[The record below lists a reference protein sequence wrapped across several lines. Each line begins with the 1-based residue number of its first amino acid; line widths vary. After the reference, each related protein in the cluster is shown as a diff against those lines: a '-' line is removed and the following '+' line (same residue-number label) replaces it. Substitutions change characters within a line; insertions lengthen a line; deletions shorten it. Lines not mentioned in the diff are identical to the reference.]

1 LDKEKT
7 ALKTLLLNPP
17 SYDDFDGGAGSR
29 YQATREVSS
38 FWYPTWLCYPA
49 GLIEESRVVDAPAH
63 HLNLDQVVSIAQ
75 EYQLIAIYTS
85 TPSFEKDLQTVQ
97 AIRRFH
103 PGRPLIGFVGPH
115 PSALPEE
122 SLKRGRDLDFVA
134 RKECDY
140 TLAEIASGEPLSV
153 IKGISYR
160 DGSTIIHNPDREPV
174 EDLDALPF
182 VTRIYKR
189 DLDYKKYMIPY
200 LRYPYISIYT
210 GRGCAS
216 RCIYCLWPQTISGH
230 RYRVRSVPNV
240 IREVEESLGAFP
252 DVQEIFFDDDT
263 FTAHRGRMHEFAQQI
278 KPLGIT
284 WSTTSRANVDYETLK
299 KLKESGLRLLVVG
312 YETGS
317 RRILKN
323 IKKGITPEGA
333 LEFTRNC
340 RKLGIQVHGT
350 FILGLPEESK
360 ESVEESIRYACALN
374 PDTIQVSLA
383 SAYPGTE
390 FYQLCQ
396 ERGYFVRNEWVDEGG
411 YQVFNLS
418 YPDMDAREI
427 YRAVE
432 TFYKRFYYRP
442 RFMLKMALKMLVDSS
457 ERKRRLEEGREF
469 KRFIR
474 RRRDIL
480 ARWPKSESS

>member
-1 LDKEKT
+1 V
-7 ALKTLLLNPP
+7 LKTLLLNPP

-29 YQATREVSS
+29 YQATREVMS

-49 GLIEESRVVDAPAH
+49 GLIETSRVVDAPAH
-63 HLNLDQVVSIAQ
+63 HLGIEQVVSIAQ
-75 EYQLIAIYTS
+75 EYDLIAIYTS
-85 TPSFEKDLQTVQ
+85 TPSFEKDLQTVH
-97 AIRRFH
+97 AIRRSH
-103 PGRPLIGFVGPH
+103 PSRPLIGFVGPH

-122 SLKRGRDLDFVA
+122 SLNRGEELDFVV

-140 TLAEIASGEPLSV
+140 TLLDIALEKPLST

-160 DGSTIIHNPDREPV
+160 QDTTIVHNPDREPV

-189 DLDYKKYMIPY
+189 DLNYKNYMIPY
-200 LRYPYISIYT
+200 LRYPYLSIYT
-210 GRGCAS
+210 GRGCAA

-230 RYRVRSVPNV
+230 RYRVRSISNV
-240 IREVEESLGAFP
+240 IQEVEESLQSFP
-252 DVQEIFFDDDT
+252 DVEEIFFDDDT
-263 FTAHRGRMHEFAQQI
+263 FTADRERMHRFSQEI
-278 KPLGIT
+278 KPLNIT

-299 KLKESGLRLLVVG
+299 KLRESGLRLLVVG
-312 YETGS
+312 YESGN
-317 RRILKN
+317 RQILKN

-333 LEFTRNC
+333 LEFTKNC
-340 RKLGIQVHGT
+340 RKLGIQIHGT

-360 ESVEESIRYACALN
+360 ESVEESIRYACDLN

-390 FYQLCQ
+390 FYRLC
-396 ERGYFVRNEWVDEGG
+396 EEKKYFVRNEWVDEGG
-411 YQVFNLS
+411 YQMFNLN
-418 YPDMDAREI
+418 YPHMDAREI
-427 YRAVE
+427 YKAVE

-442 RFMLKMALKMLVDSS
+442 GFMLKMVVKMIVNSS

-474 RRRDIL
+474 RRQEIL
-480 ARWPKSESS
+480 ACWPGQKPS

>member
-1 LDKEKT
+1 V
-7 ALKTLLLNPP
+7 LKTLLLNPP

-49 GLIEESRVVDAPAH
+49 GLIEGSRVVDAPAH
-63 HLNLDQVVSIAQ
+63 HLNVDQVISIAR
-75 EYQLIAIYTS
+75 EYELIAIYTS
-85 TPSFEKDLQTVQ
+85 TPSFEKDLQTVH
-97 AIRRFH
+97 AIRESH
-103 PGRPLIGFVGPH
+103 PGAPLIGFVGPH

-122 SLKRGRDLDFVA
+122 SLKRGQELDFVA

-140 TLAEIASGEPLSV
+140 TLVDIASGEPLSS

-189 DLDYKKYMIPY
+189 DLNYKNYMIPY

-230 RYRVRSVPNV
+230 RYRVRSVTNV
-240 IREVEESLGAFP
+240 IQEVKESLQAFP
-252 DVQEIFFDDDT
+252 DAQEIFFDDDT
-263 FTAHRGRMHEFAQQI
+263 FTADRARMHEFAQHI
-278 KPLGIT
+278 KPLHVT
-284 WSTTSRANVDYETLK
+284 WSTTSRANVDFETLK

-317 RRILKN
+317 RQILKN

-340 RKLGIQVHGT
+340 RKLGIQIHGT

-360 ESVEESIRYACALN
+360 ESVEESIRYACVLN

-396 ERGYFVRNEWVDEGG
+396 EKGYFIRNEWVDEGG

-418 YPDMDAREI
+418 YPGMDAREI
-427 YRAVE
+427 YKAIE

-442 RFMLKMALKMLVDSS
+442 TFMMKMALKMLVDSS

-469 KRFIR
+469 KRFIQR
-474 RRRDIL
+474 RQDIL
-480 ARWPKSESS
+480 ARWPKAGSS